1 MGVGFL
7 LFKCVVQNKMETN
20 GRVLDRKEIA
30 MVANVAR
37 TCTSVIMCKNIIKNN
52 LFANGITFSH
62 RRGRVKPDPHMQEIM
77 TDHWLPFCEQ
87 LINSILILGIV
98 VVRIVQLE
106 DGLRIPVVLEP
117 NACQIS
123 VVDNQGLRVYTALND
138 QNEIIPNT
146 IVIDKFG
153 SSPTLVG
160 RLTSLLS
167 SLIPE
172 IQYIN
177 SLRGSSIRMEI
188 ERANPVFMAE
198 IADSKS
204 DNVEGIQYDYYA
216 DGDMQSSN
224 NDNQFSRNRNNVQQ
238 LAAQQAMYDAF
249 FSGDIT
255 TPSRGGNMLENVVTL
270 PIGQKITNTPHHTG
284 RGDIVAQIKS
294 FQDIVCGVLGVPR
307 SLIMSDT
314 PHKSDSEG
322 THQTFMK
329 NILWWKKNIQSAC
342 EEVYNII
349 YAEDVK
355 QQLLKMMKTKKRKRE
370 MGVGDMYA
378 LKKRLQV
385 QIIFPV
391 TPFMNNTELYLH
403 YQRGVIPWETYVE
416 CASKNAS
423 LPFHIDNIPSEP
435 SPGNTDDTIKD
446 NTNKDKELDSDN
458 E

>member
-1 MGVGFL
+1 
-7 LFKCVVQNKMETN
+7 MEQN
-20 GRVLDRKEIA
+20 GRVIDRKEIA

-37 TCTSVIMCKNIIKNN
+37 TCTSVIMCKNILKNN
-52 LFANGITFSH
+52 LFSNGITFSH

-77 TDHWLPFCEQ
+77 TDHWMPFCENM
-87 LINSILILGIV
+87 IDSILILGVV

-117 NACQIS
+117 NACRIS
-123 VVDNQGLRVYTALND
+123 VVDNQGVRILTALND
-138 QNEIIPNT
+138 QNEVIPNSL
-146 IVIDKFG
+146 VINKFG
-153 SSPTLVG
+153 SSPTLSG
-160 RLTSLLS
+160 RLMSLLS

-177 SLRGSSIRMEI
+177 MLRGTSIRMES
-188 ERANPVFMAE
+188 ERANPMFMAE

-216 DGDMQSSN
+216 DGDMQSN
-224 NDNQFSRNRNNVQQ
+224 DQDNQFRRNHNNVQQ
-238 LAAQQAMYDAF
+238 LANQQAMYDTF
-249 FSGDIT
+249 FSGNAS
-255 TPSRGGNMLENVVTL
+255 TPSRGGNKLENVVTL
-270 PIGQKITNTPHHTG
+270 PMGQKITNTPHHTG
-284 RGDIVAQIKS
+284 RSDIVAQHKM
-294 FQDIVCGVLGVPR
+294 FQDTVCGVLGVPR

-329 NILWWKKNIQSAC
+329 TILWWKKNLQNAC
-342 EEVYNII
+342 EEIYNII

-355 QQLLKMMKTKKRKRE
+355 QQLLKSMKTKKRKRE
-370 MGVGDMYA
+370 MGIGEMYA

-385 QIIFPV
+385 QISFPV
-391 TPFMNNTELYLH
+391 TPFMDNTDLYLH
-403 YQRGVIPWETYVE
+403 YQRGVITWETYVE

-423 LPFHIDNIPSEP
+423 LPFDPHNIPSEP
-435 SPGNTDDTIKD
+435 VDKDGNKGEDGEDEED
-446 NTNKDKELDSDN
+446 EDVLEDED

>member
-1 MGVGFL
+1 
-7 LFKCVVQNKMETN
+7 MEQN
-20 GRVLDRKEIA
+20 GRVIDRKEIA

-37 TCTSVIMCKNIIKNN
+37 TCTSVIMCKNILKNN

-77 TDHWLPFCEQ
+77 TDHWMPFCENM
-87 LINSILILGIV
+87 IDSILILGIV

-117 NACQIS
+117 NACRIS
-123 VVDNQGLRVYTALND
+123 VVDNQGVRILTALND
-138 QNEIIPNT
+138 QNEVIPNSL
-146 IVIDKFG
+146 VINKFG
-153 SSPTLVG
+153 SSPTLSG
-160 RLTSLLS
+160 RLMSLLS

-177 SLRGSSIRMEI
+177 MLRGTSIRMES
-188 ERANPVFMAE
+188 ERANPMFMAE

-216 DGDMQSSN
+216 DGDMQSN
-224 NDNQFSRNRNNVQQ
+224 DRDNQFRRNQNNVQQ
-238 LAAQQAMYDAF
+238 LANQQTMYDNF
-249 FSGDIT
+249 FSGNIS
-255 TPSRGGNMLENVVTL
+255 TPSRGGNTLENVVTL

-284 RGDIVAQIKS
+284 RGDIVAQHKI
-294 FQDIVCGVLGVPR
+294 FQDTVCGILGVPR

-329 NILWWKKNIQSAC
+329 TILWWKKNVQNAC

-355 QQLLKMMKTKKRKRE
+355 QQLLKSMKTKKRKRE
-370 MGVGDMYA
+370 MGIGDMYA

-385 QIIFPV
+385 QISFPV
-391 TPFMNNTELYLH
+391 TPFMDNTELYVH
-403 YQRGVIPWETYVE
+403 YQRGVISWETYVE

-423 LPFHIDNIPSEP
+423 LPFDPNNIPPEPVDKSED
-435 SPGNTDDTIKD
+435 GNKGGEKDD
-446 NTNKDKELDSDN
+446 EN
-458 E
+458 EYEDDEDEDDDEDE